1 MHIETELD
9 DIYAER
15 LLQLQGILQK
25 PLPQA
30 IAIAIDTALAQLIS
44 EKNDEPS
51 PLYRA
56 FEEAG
61 LIGCIESDEQ
71 LATTYK
77 QKLDYSYKHG
87 RANDHR

>member
-9 DIYAER
+9 DIYTER
-15 LLQLQGILQK
+15 LLQLQRRLQK
-25 PLPQA
+25 PLAQV
-30 IAIAIDTALAQLIS
+30 IATAIDTALDQLALE
-44 EKNDEPS
+44 EKTEPS

-61 LIGCIESDEQ
+61 LIGCIETDEQ

-77 QKLDYSYKHG
+77 QKLDFSYKHG
-87 RANDHR
+87 KPT